1 MKIYEG
7 PGGDGG
13 SKEKGEQG
21 AKSRILKL
29 EAGIVAE
36 SLMCFLG
43 FLFARANYKAN
54 CNELCSNCD

>member
-1 MKIYEG
+1 MKVLEG
-7 PGGDGG
+7 VGQQ
-13 SKEKGEQG
+13 GEGERG

>member
-7 PGGDGG
+7 PGGGQQG
-13 SKEKGEQG
+13 KGEG
-21 AKSRILKL
+21 KL

-54 CNELCSNCD
+54 CNELCSNCA